1 MKKLLIAGSVALAAV
16 LTCSLT
22 VQSPQAATKAKAV
35 KIKSV
40 TTKKNTKVT
49 VKYKKQKSA
58 SGYQIKFSTS
68 KSFKKS
74 KTITKTV
81 GKKKTSCSTKRFSAG
96 DTVYVKVRSYKI
108 VNGKKKYGRWSVIK
122 KKTVPAGSND
132 SGSSANQSDDNTT
145 SDSTDSGNTDD
156 STTSSGSSSDSSSD
170 SSADQSDNSTTSD
183 TTDSGNTDDSTA
195 SSGSSSDS
203 SSDSSSEDSS
213 NAVRTLDGTTLTIS
227 GTGATGTYNCTDKVG
242 IL

>member
-1 MKKLLIAGSVALAAV
+1 MNSKKRFICRSMTALLLAVSVAGMFG
-16 LTCSLT
+16 
-22 VQSPQAATKAKAV
+22 VQDAQAAAKAKAV
-35 KIKSV
+35 KIRSV
-40 TTKKNTKVT
+40 TAKKNTKVT

-132 SGSSANQSDDNTT
+132 SGSSANQSEDSTVD
-145 SDSTDSGNTDD
+145 DSTDSDSTEDSAANQSDD
-156 STTSSGSSSDSSSD
+156 STSNDSTDSD
-170 SSADQSDNSTTSD
+170 SD
-183 TTDSGNTDDSTA
+183 TTDTT
-195 SSGSSSDS
+195 
-203 SSDSSSEDSS
+203 S
-213 NAVRTLDGTTLTIS
+213 NITCSLDGTTLSIS
-227 GTGATGTYNCTDKVG
+227 GNGTITKSSVSGYKTAEYVYIEDGITGISSWAFGFF
-242 IL
+242 